1 MKKTY
6 YNKLVRDKIPDII
19 AGQGK
24 PCGIRL
30 MTDAEYLDALN
41 AKLDEELA
49 EYHQSGSVEEL
60 ADILEVVYSIAVAKN
75 CTPGKLDRIADD
87 KAKERG
93 RFNRKIML
101 EYVEEEEDG

>member
-6 YNKLVRDKIPDII
+6 YNKLVRDHIPDII

-30 MTDAEYLDALN
+30 MTDAEYLNALN
-41 AKLDEELA
+41 AKLDEEVA
-49 EYHQSGSVEEL
+49 EYHESGSVEEL
-60 ADILEVVYSIAVAKN
+60 ADILEVVYAISVAKGYL
-75 CTPGKLDRIADD
+75 PMDIEAIKKKKSI
-87 KAKERG
+87 ERG
-93 RFNRKIML
+93 IFIRKIML